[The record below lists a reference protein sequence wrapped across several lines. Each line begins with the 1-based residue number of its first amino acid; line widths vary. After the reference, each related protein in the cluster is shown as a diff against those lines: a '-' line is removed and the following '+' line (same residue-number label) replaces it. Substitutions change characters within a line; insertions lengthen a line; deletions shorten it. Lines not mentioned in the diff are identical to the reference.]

1 LIVATTMPLEFGDE
15 VAELEPL
22 RPAARYYLVAIVL
35 AALVTAIVALS
46 QVSAPHTQRI
56 VLAVSLAAA
65 AMLAQ
70 LFPLHV
76 AAKTKL
82 YLDTAV
88 LVAAVVLFGPGMA
101 LLLMGAGT
109 ALAHFARREPGDQT
123 LFNTAQVVLIAAG
136 GSALLT
142 AAGWR
147 DDRP

>member
-1 LIVATTMPLEFGDE
+1 PGQSKQLGLEAT
-15 VAELEPL
+15 ELAPL

-88 LVAAVVLFGPGMA
+88 LVAAVVLFGPGIE
-101 LLLMGAGT
+101 LLMQGAG
-109 ALAHFARREPGDQT
+109 
-123 LFNTAQVVLIAAG
+123 
-136 GSALLT
+136 
-142 AAGWR
+142 
-147 DDRP
+147 